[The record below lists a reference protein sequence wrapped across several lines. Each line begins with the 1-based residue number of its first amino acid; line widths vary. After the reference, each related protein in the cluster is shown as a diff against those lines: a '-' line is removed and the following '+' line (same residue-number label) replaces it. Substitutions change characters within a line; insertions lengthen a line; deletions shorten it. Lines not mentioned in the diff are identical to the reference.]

1 MYKARLFDPKEYRY
15 FSVRY
20 LYYTKKEIKRKIK
33 IDYPGCKLINI
44 DTMDIWR

>member
-1 MYKARLFDPKEYRY
+1 MTYEAHIFDPNEYRY

-33 IDYPGCKLINI
+33 IDYPDCKLIRI
-44 DTMDIWR
+44 K